1 MYDINER
8 KKIWNKRLKKCIK
21 DSGYTQESLAC
32 AINKKYEKDYTQ
44 NTISRWQHLGDA
56 KNGVK
61 GFPDFENMLIL
72 ANFFAVDVGY
82 LTGETDNETFEIEK
96 ASAYLGLNPTAIKN
110 IRNLTA
116 PESRANFYMSLDM
129 REALNE
135 FLSAIEF
142 KKFFSCLHS
151 LYVSSQ
157 AANRLQEPEFE
168 NYELARDFINDLN
181 ESVRFQRFELNEA
194 FVLLMNAIYPTPTL
208 DDLTIKEE

>member
-8 KKIWNKRLKKCIK
+8 KKIWNERLKKCIK
-21 DSGYTQESLAC
+21 DSGYTQELLAC
-32 AINKKYEKDYTQ
+32 DINKKHDKDYTQ

-56 KNGVK
+56 KKGVK
-61 GFPDFENMLIL
+61 GFPDYENMLTL
-72 ANFFAVDVGY
+72 ANFFGVDVGY
-82 LTGETDNETFEIEK
+82 LTGETDNETFGMEK
-96 ASAYLGLNPTAIKN
+96 ASAFLGLNSTAIKN
-110 IRNLTA
+110 IRDLTF
-116 PESRANFYMSLDM
+116 PERRANFYMSLDM

-135 FLSAIEF
+135 FLSAAEF

-157 AANRLQEPEFE
+157 AANKLPEPEFE
-168 NYELARDFINDLN
+168 NNERARDFITNLN

-194 FVLLMNAIYPTPTL
+194 FVLLMNAIYLTPTL